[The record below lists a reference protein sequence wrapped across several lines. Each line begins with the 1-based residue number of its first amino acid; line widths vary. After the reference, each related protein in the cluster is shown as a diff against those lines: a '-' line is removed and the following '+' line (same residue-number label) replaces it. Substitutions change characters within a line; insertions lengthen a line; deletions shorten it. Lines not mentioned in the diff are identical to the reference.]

1 MNIVNDTPDVLLSI
15 IIAVA
20 FGSGLI
26 GGILLCLA
34 VKIEVKKGT
43 RWLKDIVK
51 PRLP

>member
-1 MNIVNDTPDVLLSI
+1 MNDTPVELLSI

-43 RWLKDIVK
+43 RWLKGIAK